1 MNRLTLAK
9 LKKIAAEKGYIVQ
22 FEGGCY
28 KIFQK
33 VAEFNS
39 LSDAE
44 SYLSWPIPPCLPLA
58 PQRPVPP
65 APPKQPNPQYDLT
78 QIWERCLHHIP
89 QGSHRVLIGQ
99 MCHLASFDGESASI
113 YCKPAWYDKIKTRL
127 TILDTAFKNA
137 FGRDIAITLLK
148 TTGLPAPSPTPRVLP
163 TPTPAPPTSSATP
176 ITPLFPLP
184 HTSPPSPPLS
194 KASAQIHIPLLKAG
208 KYRIRVL
215 ENIIKQ
221 GYPELDGKN
230 YLDVLKTV
238 HLEKLL
244 DSYTL
249 SVEMKLSVVV
259 NIDSDRHW
267 LLNFLVVSLAIQSL
281 KDGHC
286 LLVVLQP
293 IPRLTTA
300 DHYLY
305 LRTEE
310 IF

>member
-1 MNRLTLAK
+1 MSRLTLSK

-44 SYLSWPIPPCLPLA
+44 SYLSWPIPPCSPLA
-58 PQRPVPP
+58 PQPPVPP
-65 APPKQPNPQYDLT
+65 APPKQSTPQYDLT
-78 QIWERCLHHIP
+78 VVWERCLQYIP
-89 QGSHRVLIGQ
+89 QITIRALIGQ
-99 MCHLASFDGESASI
+99 ICSLASYDGESASI
-113 YCKPAWYDKIKTRL
+113 YCKSAWYDKIKTKL
-127 TILDTAFKNA
+127 PILATAFQNA

-148 TTGLPAPSPTPRVLP
+148 TTQITAQSPKPPVLP

-176 ITPLFPLP
+176 ITPLFPSQN
-184 HTSPPSPPLS
+184 TSPPAPPLS
-194 KASAQIHIPLLKAG
+194 KASAQIYIPLLKAG

-244 DSYTL
+244 DYYTL
-249 SVEMKLSVVV
+249 SVSMKLSVVI
-259 NIDSDRHW
+259 NIDFDRHW